1 MAEMTAAAA
10 HEGFD
15 ALLERVARDNER
27 VLLWRDDKPM
37 AAIVS
42 PEDYATLERIKA
54 AGQQWFWT
62 ERWQRMEREAD
73 EDFAAGRY
81 KTFNDVES
89 FLADLDASAEE
100 YGQR

>member
-42 PEDYATLERIKA
+42 PEDYATLQRIKA
-54 AGQQWFWT
+54 AGQEWFWT

-81 KTFNDVES
+81 KTFDDVES
-89 FLADLDASAEE
+89 FLADLDTSAEE
-100 YGQR
+100 YGQQ

>member
-15 ALLERVARDNER
+15 ALLDRVARDNER

-42 PEDYATLERIKA
+42 PEDYATLERIKT
-54 AGQQWFWT
+54 AGQEWFWT
-62 ERWQRMEREAD
+62 EQWQRMERESD
-73 EDFAAGRY
+73 ESYAASRY
-81 KTFNDVES
+81 KTFDDVES
-89 FLADLDASAEE
+89 FLADLDASVQEHE
-100 YGQR
+100 QR

>member
-27 VLLWRDDKPM
+27 ILLWRDDKPL

-42 PEDYATLERIKA
+42 PEDYAMPERIKA
-54 AGQQWFWT
+54 AAQEWFWT
-62 ERWQRMEREAD
+62 AQWQRMERESD
-73 EDFAAGRY
+73 PSYAAGNY
-81 KTFNDVES
+81 TVHE
-89 FLADLDASAEE
+89 DLDSFFEALDSAVSESSE
-100 YGQR
+100 G

>member
-15 ALLERVARDNER
+15 ELLDRVARDNER
-27 VLLWRDDKPM
+27 VLLWRDNKPM

-54 AGQQWFWT
+54 AGQEWFWT
-62 ERWQRMEREAD
+62 ERWQRMERESD
-73 EDFAAGRY
+73 ESYASGQY
-81 KTFNDVES
+81 KTFDDVES
-89 FLADLDASAEE
+89 FLADLDASVQEHE
-100 YGQR
+100 QQ

>member
-1 MAEMTAAAA
+1 MAEMTAADA

-15 ALLERVARDNER
+15 ALLDRVARDNER

-54 AGQQWFWT
+54 AGQGWFWT
-62 ERWQRMEREAD
+62 EQWQRMERESD
-73 EDFAAGRY
+73 ESYAAGRY
-81 KTFNDVES
+81 KTFDDVES
-89 FLADLDASAEE
+89 FLADLDASVQEHE
-100 YGQR
+100 QR